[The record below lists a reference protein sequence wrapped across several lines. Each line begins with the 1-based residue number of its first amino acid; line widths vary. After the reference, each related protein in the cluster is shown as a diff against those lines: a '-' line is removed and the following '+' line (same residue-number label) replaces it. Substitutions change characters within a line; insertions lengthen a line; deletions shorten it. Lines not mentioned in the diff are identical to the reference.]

1 MYKYSFEKLE
11 VWQDSRKI
19 ISELYIIT
27 KSFPEEEKFGLVSQ
41 IRRAAISIAS
51 NLAEGTSR
59 KSLKDQ
65 AHFSNLAYSSL
76 IEVLS
81 HLYISNDLGFI
92 KEESLNDLK
101 EKLQELSNKI
111 NSLRNYQL
119 NK

>member
-1 MYKYSFEKLE
+1 MYKYSFEKLD
-11 VWQDSRKI
+11 VWQESRKI
-19 ISELYIIT
+19 IVELYIIT
-27 KSFPEEEKFGLVSQ
+27 KSFPDEEKFGLVSQ

-59 KSLKDQ
+59 NSLKDQ

-81 HLYISNDLGFI
+81 HLHISNDLGFL
-92 KEESLNDLK
+92 KEETLNDLK

-111 NSLRNYQL
+111 NSL
-119 NK
+119 